1 MTEGAEDVGVV
12 DSAGFHRRKILE
24 VRDRI
29 GGPRPE
35 SGGVDDND
43 VPGGIS
49 GSAQVASAS

>member
-24 VRDRI
+24 VRDRV

-35 SGGVDDND
+35 SGRLNDND